1 LNLMGQKFKILK
13 TEAEY
18 QIALDRLYELFDAPV
33 GTEEGDEAE
42 VLALLVEDYEN
53 RHYPIDPPDPIEMI
67 KIRMEEMSLKQVD
80 LADAFGGKNRAS
92 EVLSRKRRLTLEM
105 IRNLSERLGIPA
117 RSLVG
122 AYELK

>member
-1 LNLMGQKFKILK
+1 MNLMGQKFKILK